1 MTKGEQN
8 QIIKESLVRNLQ
20 KETEIPEDIGEIYK
34 NWLIGKIQQAS
45 SQLQQSAQPAEEQ
58 GGQEAAQ
65 E

>member
-34 NWLIGKIQQAS
+34 NWLELNFLYCLYCCHYYLI
-45 SQLQQSAQPAEEQ
+45 
-58 GGQEAAQ
+58 
-65 E
+65 